1 MLVHQYIKLESKAY
15 CCTSF
20 HFSQMTMSN
29 VFQKENQIVTKQ
41 IWFKNN
47 ANVIIF
53 IMSKTKFNA
62 LYFVHFVLMREQI
75 LS

>member
-1 MLVHQYIKLESKAY
+1 
-15 CCTSF
+15 
-20 HFSQMTMSN
+20 MTMSN